1 MDILN
6 YRVVELNKETKEIIE
21 VDNVVCLHA
30 ENCQDRLIDIN
41 KKVRN
46 SERQFVLGD
55 NETLRLMGYL
65 K

>member
-6 YRVVELNKETKEIIE
+6 YRVVELNKETMEIISVE
-21 VDNVVCLHA
+21 NVVYLHA

-41 KKVRN
+41 KKIRD

-55 NETLRLMGYL
+55 NETLRLMWYL

>member
-1 MDILN
+1 MN

-21 VDNVVCLHA
+21 VDNVVYLHA

>member
-1 MDILN
+1 M
-6 YRVVELNKETKEIIE
+6 VELNKETKEIIE
-21 VDNVVCLHA
+21 VDNVVYLHA

>member
-6 YRVVELNKETKEIIE
+6 YRVVELNKETMEIIS
-21 VDNVVCLHA
+21 VDNVVYLHS

-41 KKVRN
+41 KKIRD

-55 NETLRLMGYL
+55 NETLQLMGYL

>member
-6 YRVVELNKETKEIIE
+6 YRVVELNKETMEIIS
-21 VDNVVCLHA
+21 VDNVVYLHA

-41 KKVRN
+41 KKIRD
-46 SERQFVLGD
+46 SERKFVLGD
-55 NETLRLMGYL
+55 NETLQLMGYL

>member
-21 VDNVVCLHA
+21 VDNVVYLHA

-41 KKVRN
+41 KKIWDL
-46 SERQFVLGD
+46 ERQFVLGD

>member
-1 MDILN
+1 MN

-21 VDNVVCLHA
+21 VDNVVYLHA

-41 KKVRN
+41 KKVRK

>member
-1 MDILN
+1 MN

-21 VDNVVCLHA
+21 VDNVVYLHA

-41 KKVRN
+41 KKIWDL
-46 SERQFVLGD
+46 ERQFVLGD

>member
-1 MDILN
+1 MFWKS
-6 YRVVELNKETKEIIE
+6 RETEKDPLVYGDKFEE
-21 VDNVVCLHA
+21 GDPK
-30 ENCQDRLIDIN
+30 QKMIDIN